1 MDWCVATSPVQPV
14 PQDSVQK
21 ERVQQDQ
28 PSGED
33 THLDELASNFV
44 NDTDTAEAVEDAP
57 LGPPPPI
64 KPGFGSAPM
73 DDASEL
79 LIDLPVLLEA
89 LVGDA
94 FISQRQAEDILIA
107 PRTKRELS
115 MHPMEIVATRE
126 YENRREPGHTLDLE
140 TMTLWMAEKSRQPY
154 ERIDPLKINVNAATE
169 VMSYA
174 FAQRHNI
181 LALEV
186 ADDHVVIASGQPL
199 MYQWESMLTQTLR
212 GRRINRVVCNPADIS
227 RYQLEFYTIAR
238 SAAKAEESGME
249 VSTITNFEQMLE
261 LGALKSPEAN
271 DAHVVNIVDWLLQ
284 YAFDQRASD
293 IHIEPRRDKGLIRF
307 RIDGILH
314 HVYELPTAVNAAV
327 TSRLKI
333 LGRMDVAEKRRPQ
346 DGRVKTKAQD
356 GNEIELRLS
365 TLPTAFGEKMVM
377 RIFDPD
383 VLLRSFQELG
393 LGGADHQRWQTMT
406 NAPNG
411 IVLVTGPTGSGK
423 TTTLYSTLKQLATD
437 EVNVCTIE
445 DPIEMVEPTF
455 NQMQVQHNIDVSFAS
470 GVRALLRQDPD
481 IIMIGEIRDLE
492 TAEMAIQAA
501 LTGHL
506 VISTLHT
513 NDSPTAI
520 TRLLDLGVPPYMI
533 RATVLGIM
541 AQRLVRTLCPHCK
554 VEEEVDEEAWQL
566 LTKPFRVKP
575 PAHIYSPK
583 GCLECRDTGYLGRMG
598 IYEILPLTGKV
609 QSMIRAETDL
619 DEVRKVG
626 FAEGMRTLRLSGAQ
640 KVGAGHTTISEVL
653 RVSPVSQEA

>member
-1 MDWCVATSPVQPV
+1 MDKCVASSPQIESSEGSAKTEASAAPGAAAPALHAPKSVEAPVKLTST
-14 PQDSVQK
+14 
-21 ERVQQDQ
+21 R
-28 PSGED
+28 
-33 THLDELASNFV
+33 
-44 NDTDTAEAVEDAP
+44 
-57 LGPPPPI
+57 
-64 KPGFGSAPM
+64 GFGGNVFDNGM
-73 DDASEL
+73 EL
-79 LIDLPVLLEA
+79 LLDLPVLLEA
-89 LVGDA
+89 LVEDG
-94 FISQRQAEDILIA
+94 FISQRQAEDVLIA
-107 PRTKRELS
+107 PRTTRELS
-115 MHPMEIVATRE
+115 MHPLEIIAAKE
-126 YENRREPGHTLDLE
+126 LENRNAEGKPLDLE
-140 TMTLWMAEKSRQPY
+140 TMTVWLSQRVNQAY
-154 ERIDPLKINVNAATE
+154 VRIDPLKINVNAATE

-181 LALEV
+181 LAIEV
-186 ADDHVVIASGQPL
+186 ADDYVVIASGQPY

-212 GRRINRVVCNPADIS
+212 GRRIRRVVCNPADLN

-238 SAAKAEESGME
+238 SAAKAHEAGME

-261 LGALKSPEAN
+261 LGSLKSPEAN

-314 HVYELPTAVNAAV
+314 HVYELPSAVNAAV

-346 DGRVKTKAQD
+346 DGRVKTVGQGGD
-356 GNEIELRLS
+356 EIELRLS

-377 RIFDPD
+377 RVFDPD
-383 VLLRSFQELG
+383 VLLRSFSELG
-393 LGGADHQRWQTMT
+393 LSGEDYQRWHTMT
-406 NAPNG
+406 HAANG

-455 NQMQVQHNIDVSFAS
+455 NQMQIQHNIDVSFAS

-481 IIMIGEIRDLE
+481 IIMIGEVRDLE

-513 NDSPTAI
+513 NDAPTAI
-520 TRLLDLGVPPYMI
+520 TRMLDLGIPPYMI
-533 RATVLGIM
+533 KATVLGVM

-554 VEEEVDEEAWQL
+554 LEEEVDLEAWQL
-566 LTKPFRVKP
+566 LTRPFRVKP
-575 PAHIYSPK
+575 PAKVYAPN

-598 IYEILPLTGKV
+598 IYEILPITADI
-609 QSMIRAETDL
+609 QPFITSDADL
-619 DEVRKVG
+619 DKIRKAAFG
-626 FAEGMRTLRLSGAQ
+626 QGMRTLRLSGAQ
-640 KVGAGHTTISEVL
+640 KVGAGMTTIAEVL
-653 RVSPVSQEA
+653 RVSPISQDT